1 MTFATRHNKPKAQFN
16 YELTDEHRYVS
27 LKELDQDT
35 IYVVQGLYISD
46 SGLYGD
52 APVIVTD
59 KYLVNAP
66 QHLTKQVNK
75 IIRDPRSVKQIN
87 EGLVGFKV
95 ISYTNKYGQQLT
107 IEWVDL

>member
-1 MTFATRHNKPKAQFN
+1 MTFATQHNKPKAQFN
-16 YELTDEHRYVS
+16 YELTDHQYTT

-35 IYVVQGLYISD
+35 VYLVQGLYINDNS
-46 SGLYGD
+46 LYGD

-87 EGLVGFKV
+87 DGLVGFKIV
-95 ISYTNKYGQQLT
+95 SYTNDYGQQLT